1 MKLYYYVLFLG
12 LISAPSAGISSTENT
27 NPISRS
33 QMEEITESSLP
44 QENSPFFIERE
55 EARQGA
61 VEAATNP
68 IYRSSVLLPRHS
80 FQEEIKKCTNRFLS
94 ITKIIPDKAIPTPL
108 QIVVEPS
115 SFSVSDTPELS
126 VSFKITNTKK
136 EMLFLDF
143 LTNQRI
149 EIVVKEKNGTIITRW
164 SEDRSFDPIKSVI
177 TINPK
182 ESVVYTEKISTA
194 FMKNGISYAIEASLV
209 SLPEYSATQWITPED
224 SSSG

>member
-1 MKLYYYVLFLG
+1 MRSLKNKKILGNHEIVLLCSFFG

-94 ITKIIPDKAIPTPL
+94 ITKIIPDKKEALPL
-108 QIVVEPS
+108 KTLPS
-115 SFSVSDTPELS
+115 
-126 VSFKITNTKK
+126 
-136 EMLFLDF
+136 FL
-143 LTNQRI
+143 N
-149 EIVVKEKNGTIITRW
+149 
-164 SEDRSFDPIKSVI
+164 
-177 TINPK
+177 
-182 ESVVYTEKISTA
+182 
-194 FMKNGISYAIEASLV
+194 
-209 SLPEYSATQWITPED
+209 
-224 SSSG
+224 